1 MTVFAYLGDAPGSVG
16 AGHRVAEVNHSGEVG
31 VLGVLGRVGT
41 VKICIYFF
49 TQFHIQIL
57 GQKHLYSQPFHHH
70 FVSHS
75 FRLCVLPSLNLYT
88 SIDH

>member
-41 VKICIYFF
+41 VKMYIFF
-49 TQFHIQIL
+49 L
-57 GQKHLYSQPFHHH
+57 
-70 FVSHS
+70 HS
-75 FRLCVLPSLNLYT
+75 FIFKY
-88 SIDH
+88 